1 MSNERGDTWSVVSG
15 EFYDFELTEEKFG
28 RFAALRPLK
37 CTTSKEIKVIDRYER
52 RALSRRRFAIRAL
65 DGERQSKEIIPMD
78 RNRFWQNEA
87 K

>member
-1 MSNERGDTWSVVSG
+1 VHDI
-15 EFYDFELTEEKFG
+15 
-28 RFAALRPLK
+28 
-37 CTTSKEIKVIDRYER
+37 KEIKAIDRYER